1 MASRVGRPV
10 VKTLVKA
17 RGVIPDVSSNQNKND
32 STTNL
37 TVNVFGTSADVS
49 DAIPLGS
56 IIELP
61 TVAVESE
68 SRDIELKPVPPAAA
82 AATPIEQS
90 SLELHE
96 IESFDQ
102 NPKLKRFKARTLR
115 EAEFNIDVAF
125 LRHVIQTLIVNHNIT
140 ITAVDVQAI
149 MSFFGPVEMR
159 TSRKHIIEREPP
171 EPKCLCFGGSER
183 TTDKVVEVV
192 KKVIVQG
199 VNIAKY
205 VPALVEFMTQLGI
218 TL

>member
-1 MASRVGRPV
+1 MATRVGRPV
-10 VKTLVKA
+10 VKTVVKA

-49 DAIPLGS
+49 DAIPLTS
-56 IIELP
+56 IVELP
-61 TVAVESE
+61 ITAVEAE
-68 SRDIELKPVPPAAA
+68 QPRDVEHAPIPPLPPSPVVE
-82 AATPIEQS
+82 T

-115 EAEFNIDVAF
+115 EAEFNSDVAF
-125 LRHVIQTLIVNHNIT
+125 LRHCIQTLIVQHGIT
-140 ITAVDVQAI
+140 ITAADVESI
-149 MSFFGPVEMR
+149 MGFFGPVEMR

-171 EPKCLCFGGSER
+171 EPTCLCFGGSER
-183 TTDKVVEVV
+183 TTDKIVEVV

-205 VPALVEFMTQLGI
+205 VPALVEFLTELGI
-218 TL
+218 SL

>member
-1 MASRVGRPV
+1 V
-10 VKTLVKA
+10 VKVLVKA
-17 RGVIPDVSSNQNKND
+17 GGVIPDDFSNQNKND

-49 DAIPLGS
+49 DAIPLSS
-56 IIELP
+56 IVELP
-61 TVAVESE
+61 TTAVEAE
-68 SRDIELKPVPPAAA
+68 PRDVEHAPVPPAAA
-82 AATPIEQS
+82 ATTAVEQS

-115 EAEFNIDVAF
+115 EADFNIDVAF

-159 TSRKHIIEREPP
+159 TSRKHIIEREPA
-171 EPKCLCFGGSER
+171 EPCLCFGGSER
-183 TTDKVVEVV
+183 TTDKIVEVV